1 MAGVLV
7 DGWGTAVLGA
17 AGADVALV
25 AWTTVKGA
33 ATDSDLSVLLEECD
47 RSASQFECESCH
59 SSSAMLIKAKGVKA
73 GSRPAFCLVSNPLEG
88 RFSNAQAERAAAIK
102 SRTR

>member
-1 MAGVLV
+1 MVAGVLV

-33 ATDSDLSVLLEECD
+33 ATDSDLSALLAELVLAAVFSVLSGAGEVAWPKETEMAA
-47 RSASQFECESCH
+47 RNAIVPQVS
-59 SSSAMLIKAKGVKA
+59 LNVK
-73 GSRPAFCLVSNPLEG
+73 V
-88 RFSNAQAERAAAIK
+88 AIVVV
-102 SRTR
+102 RC

>member
-1 MAGVLV
+1 MVAGVLV

-33 ATDSDLSVLLEECD
+33 ATDSDLSDL
-47 RSASQFECESCH
+47 
-59 SSSAMLIKAKGVKA
+59 
-73 GSRPAFCLVSNPLEG
+73 G
-88 RFSNAQAERAAAIK
+88 RIGL
-102 SRTR
+102 